1 MEDLMNF
8 RSLLNFDKM
17 ITPVIIKILF
27 YIGIAASII
36 GGLVVLF
43 GGVISAFQQE
53 SVAPALGGLLGGPL
67 VVVLGILMARVY
79 SELLIVVFE
88 IHQNLVAI
96 KNKMI
101 DG

>member
-1 MEDLMNF
+1 MNF

-27 YIGIAASII
+27 YIGIVVSVI
-36 GGLVVLF
+36 GGLIALF
-43 GGVISAFQQE
+43 GGIISAIQQG
-53 SVAPALGGLLGGPL
+53 SVAPALGGIIGGPL
-67 VVVLGILMARVY
+67 IVVLGILMARVY

-96 KNKMI
+96 KNKMV
-101 DG
+101 DGQ

>member
-1 MEDLMNF
+1 MNF
-8 RSLLNFDKM
+8 RSLLIFDKM

-27 YIGIAASII
+27 YIGIVASVI

-53 SVAPALGGLLGGPL
+53 AVAPALGGLIGGPL
-67 VVVLGILMARVY
+67 VVVVGILMARVY

-96 KNKMI
+96 KNKMV
-101 DG
+101 DGK

>member
-1 MEDLMNF
+1 MNF

-27 YIGIAASII
+27 YIGIALAVI

-43 GGVISAFQQE
+43 GGIVSAFQQN
-53 SVAPALGGLLGGPL
+53 SVGPAIGGLLGGPL
-67 VVVLGILMARVY
+67 VAVLGILMARVY

-88 IHQNLVAI
+88 IHQNLVEI
-96 KNKMI
+96 KNKMV
-101 DG
+101 DSK

>member
-1 MEDLMNF
+1 MNF

-27 YIGIAASII
+27 YIGIALAVI
-36 GGLVVLF
+36 GGIVILF
-43 GGVISAFQQE
+43 GGIVSAFQQN
-53 SVAPALGGLLGGPL
+53 SVGPAIGGLLGGPL

-88 IHQNLVAI
+88 IHQNLVEI
-96 KNKMI
+96 KNKMV
-101 DG
+101 DSK

>member
-1 MEDLMNF
+1 MNF

-27 YIGIAASII
+27 YIGIIVSVIAGIVALFSGIIASFQQGGVGSAI
-36 GGLVVLF
+36 GGL
-43 GGVISAFQQE
+43 I
-53 SVAPALGGLLGGPL
+53 GGPL
-67 VVVLGILMARVY
+67 IVVVGILLARVY

-96 KNKMI
+96 KNKMV
-101 DG
+101 DGK